1 MAAAWGGGTLRTG
14 GAQRGKCTHVRG
26 NTGRWGKYVA
36 YVKVLVGLIVKF
48 CFFFSVPDLD
58 ILSSVLLILV
68 SSHLLVV

>member
-14 GAQRGKCTHVRG
+14 GAQRDKCTHVRG
-26 NTGRWGKYVA
+26 NTGRWGEYVA

-48 CFFFSVPDLD
+48 CCSSNLY

-68 SSHLLVV
+68 SSHLPVV